1 MQLWHWMVMVG
12 GWVVAG
18 PVFVT
23 LFDRLGLRYRVRS
36 SVPYASGIPDPRDVT
51 PGRRR
56 KTSLPSRS
64 GADRPVRPH
73 SPPPR
78 VMPEHPEPD
87 GTGDRSP
94 QWWDGG
100 MGPVVETQ
108 SDQMAGD

>member
-1 MQLWHWMVMVG
+1 MQPWHWMIMVG

-23 LFDRLGLRYRVRS
+23 LFGKLGLRYRVRPS
-36 SVPYASGIPDPRDVT
+36 FLYASGIPDPRDVN

-64 GADRPVRPH
+64 GSVRPVRPH
-73 SPPPR
+73 RAPPR
-78 VMPEHPEPD
+78 VMPERPEPA
-87 GTGDRSP
+87 GTPNPSP

-108 SDQMAGD
+108 PDQMAGD